1 MNWIKATYSALALLA
16 VMLTVGCSND
26 EPSVSGNDTVTF
38 ITSMEKAVTRSTTV
52 DNMWNTTDEIAITD
66 GTEVK
71 KYHPSEAGAA
81 VPLAAADTE
90 ASPFHWAIGK
100 ANMTFE
106 AWKPY
111 TTGNVSLQVKLKND
125 QRATA
130 TDAIADAGTLTDT
143 EFSDYDLL
151 YAPAKTAVS
160 GTTVPLQFY
169 HQMVHVVVYVIGV
182 ALDPDTRQESEE
194 VIRVVLG
201 GGNIATTGTLV
212 KRGVTGPTA
221 TAANQPQW
229 TLGYTNDFIIMRD
242 ADPQT
247 ATGDG
252 GLKKRR
258 IFECVLPPQSGG
270 VDPVYEDNG
279 EGGKTITVHGTV
291 LLTFYTNKRSTYPYS
306 YEAAFDYKAGY
317 QYVYYIG
324 LTKAGIYVDYQVE
337 DWSSVTKTGAQSI
350 FNYMD
355 HPGAV
360 ITDWT
365 QPTSS
370 TTVDLGKDFK

>member
-1 MNWIKATYSALALLA
+1 MNRIKATYSTLALLA
-16 VMLTVGCSND
+16 VMLTAGCSND
-26 EPSVSGNDTVTF
+26 EPSVSGSGTVTF
-38 ITSMEKAVTRSTTV
+38 ITSTEKAVTRATTV

-81 VPLAAADTE
+81 VPLAVADTE
-90 ASPFHWAIGK
+90 TSPFYWAIGK
-100 ANMTFE
+100 GNMTFE

-111 TTGNVSLQVKLKND
+111 TSTNESLTLRLNND

-130 TDAIADAGTLTDT
+130 TDAIADAGTLTDA

-169 HQMVHVVVYVIGV
+169 HQMAHVVVYVIGV
-182 ALDPDTRQESEE
+182 ALDAETRQESEE
-194 VIRVVLG
+194 VTRVVLG
-201 GGNIATTGTLV
+201 GGNIATTATLV
-212 KRGVTGPTA
+212 KRGITGPTA

-229 TLGYTNDFIIMRD
+229 KLGYTNDYIIMRD

-258 IFECVLPPQSGG
+258 IFECVLPPQKGG

-279 EGGKTITVHGTV
+279 EGGKTIATHGTV
-291 LLTFYTNKRSTYPYS
+291 LLTFYTNKRNSYPYS
-306 YEAAFDYKAGY
+306 YEAAFDYKSGY

-337 DWSSVTKTGAQSI
+337 DWASVTKTGAQSI

-360 ITDWT
+360 IADWT

-370 TTVDLGKDFK
+370 TQADLGKDFE